1 MLNLASLNAQQ
12 RQAVVTHQGPVLIL
26 AGAGTGKTRVITFR
40 IAHLIESGVEPE
52 HILAVTFTNKA
63 AREMLERVNKIIPK
77 PRHKPTPQDKD
88 KRPTICTFHSL
99 CVRILRQHIEKL
111 GYKRSFVIYDESE
124 QLGAVKKVL
133 SHLNM
138 QGKNVEPS
146 AILAGLSKLKT
157 SGISAL
163 RATGESA
170 EALGIAAH
178 IRPKYESAL
187 RACNAVDFDDLILLT
202 LRLFRQH
209 PDALDACRRK
219 YRYVMVDEYQDTNGS
234 QFQLIHHLTGEHR
247 NLCVVGDDDQ
257 SIYGWRG
264 AEISNLLD
272 MEKHYP
278 GVKVVKL
285 EQNYRST
292 NTILTAANA
301 VIKRNTLRRG
311 KQLWSDKGQGQLIA
325 LHAYKDDEE
334 EAQGIVGKIELL
346 RLTQR
351 IPWGDQA
358 ILFRTNAQ
366 SRPLETALRA
376 MNVRYQIIGGQSF
389 FDRREIR
396 DFLAFLKT
404 FLNPD
409 DDISLLRIANVPA
422 RGLSDATMERLLT
435 TSQERKC
442 SVFEV
447 MKNPMVTTTL
457 QSKARESVEH
467 FVAFIEKTRQTIQS
481 HGHPCD
487 PTCLRQWAER
497 FLAETGYLD
506 ELRRLEK
513 NPEVAEARI
522 QNLKDLF
529 PSMDGKDPSLPAS
542 ERLENFLCEVTLDNR
557 HNQEDDAPE
566 NTVTLITMHSC
577 KGLEFPH
584 VYIVGMEDGL
594 LPHERSKVE
603 NTLDEERRLF
613 YVSITRAMHTLT
625 LSHSGGRK
633 KYGKMVPARPSPF
646 LKELPI
652 DLVEYPDE
660 KAAKPVT
667 PEAGKSL
674 FDAMR
679 AACG

>member
-133 SHLNM
+133 SRLNM

-487 PTCLRQWAER
+487 PTCLR
-497 FLAETGYLD
+497 
-506 ELRRLEK
+506 
-513 NPEVAEARI
+513 
-522 QNLKDLF
+522 
-529 PSMDGKDPSLPAS
+529 
-542 ERLENFLCEVTLDNR
+542 
-557 HNQEDDAPE
+557 
-566 NTVTLITMHSC
+566 
-577 KGLEFPH
+577 
-584 VYIVGMEDGL
+584 
-594 LPHERSKVE
+594 
-603 NTLDEERRLF
+603 
-613 YVSITRAMHTLT
+613 
-625 LSHSGGRK
+625 
-633 KYGKMVPARPSPF
+633 
-646 LKELPI
+646 
-652 DLVEYPDE
+652 
-660 KAAKPVT
+660 
-667 PEAGKSL
+667 
-674 FDAMR
+674 
-679 AACG
+679 

>member
-1 MLNLASLNAQQ
+1 
-12 RQAVVTHQGPVLIL
+12 
-26 AGAGTGKTRVITFR
+26 
-40 IAHLIESGVEPE
+40 
-52 HILAVTFTNKA
+52 
-63 AREMLERVNKIIPK
+63 
-77 PRHKPTPQDKD
+77 
-88 KRPTICTFHSL
+88 
-99 CVRILRQHIEKL
+99 
-111 GYKRSFVIYDESE
+111 
-124 QLGAVKKVL
+124 
-133 SHLNM
+133 
-138 QGKNVEPS
+138 
-146 AILAGLSKLKT
+146 
-157 SGISAL
+157 
-163 RATGESA
+163 
-170 EALGIAAH
+170 
-178 IRPKYESAL
+178 
-187 RACNAVDFDDLILLT
+187 
-202 LRLFRQH
+202 
-209 PDALDACRRK
+209 
-219 YRYVMVDEYQDTNGS
+219 
-234 QFQLIHHLTGEHR
+234 
-247 NLCVVGDDDQ
+247 VGDDDQ

-409 DDISLLRIANVPA
+409 DDISILRIANVPA